1 VLIADRGSADAADG
15 SNPEPQGLGPRT
27 RDRVQQTI
35 SDHGPITAAA
45 LASRLGLTP
54 AAVRRHLDL
63 LAEQGA
69 VEERELASVGGRGRG
84 RPARAYIL
92 SEAGHA
98 GMGSGY
104 DDLAT
109 SALRF
114 LAEQAG
120 ADAVDAFTRQ
130 RNADLEARYA
140 AQVAAGGDDVTAR
153 AAALTADAF
162 AASTR
167 PVEAGTP
174 LAGVQL
180 RQGHCPVQHVATA
193 FHAFCDAETDAF
205 SRLLGVHVQRLA
217 TLAHGEHVC
226 TTFIPMSAGPAR
238 AQKAPVGK
246 AAPARNEPKARRSLM
261 KGPDSLHSAVVE
273 IIVKKNAR
281 VRYTPIQNWS
291 NNVYNLVTM
300 RATCAEGATME

>member
-1 VLIADRGSADAADG
+1 VLIAHHRASDAADG

-35 SDHGPITAAA
+35 SEHGPITAAA
-45 LASRLGLTP
+45 LAARLGLTP

-63 LAEQGA
+63 LTEQGA
-69 VEERELASVGGRGRG
+69 IEEREPATAGGSGRGRG

-98 GMGSGY
+98 GMDSDY
-104 DDLAT
+104 EDVAT

-114 LAEQAG
+114 LFEQAG
-120 ADAVDAFTRQ
+120 ADAADALARQ
-130 RNADLEARYA
+130 RNADLEARYS
-140 AQVAAGGDDVTAR
+140 AQVAAAGPDLTAR
-153 AAALTADAF
+153 MESLASALTADGF

-167 PVEAGTP
+167 PVGQGTP

-180 RQGHCPVQHVATA
+180 CQGHCPVQRVATA
-193 FHAFCDAETDAF
+193 FPAFCDAETDAF

-226 TTFIPMSAGPAR
+226 TTFIPMSAGPTKAL
-238 AQKAPVGK
+238 KAP
-246 AAPARNEPKARRSLM
+246 
-261 KGPDSLHSAVVE
+261 KGTAISD
-273 IIVKKNAR
+273 
-281 VRYTPIQNWS
+281 
-291 NNVYNLVTM
+291 
-300 RATCAEGATME
+300 EGPTQ